1 MSKLEDLFSLRGQ
14 VALVTGAS
22 SGLGVALA
30 RTLALAGADVLA
42 HPSNLV
48 MPHGQAA
55 MVTRCLEN
63 GVYAL
68 TANRVGVEHRP
79 PRAPLRFTGGS
90 VIVTPR
96 GETVARAPD
105 DVPAVLEAALDPA
118 LARDK
123 RLASGNDAFADR
135 RPDTYR
141 L

>member
-1 MSKLEDLFSLRGQ
+1 
-14 VALVTGAS
+14 
-22 SGLGVALA
+22 
-30 RTLALAGADVLA
+30 
-42 HPSNLV
+42 
-48 MPHGQAA
+48 

-68 TANRVGVEHRP
+68 TANRVGTEHRP

-96 GETVARAPD
+96 GETVARGPEEAE
-105 DVPAVLEAALDPA
+105 AVLEASLDPA